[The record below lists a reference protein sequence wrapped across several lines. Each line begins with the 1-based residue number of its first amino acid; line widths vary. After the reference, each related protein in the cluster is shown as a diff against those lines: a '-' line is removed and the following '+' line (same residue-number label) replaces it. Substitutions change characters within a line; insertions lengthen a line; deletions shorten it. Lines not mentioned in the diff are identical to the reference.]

1 MKTLRLFSLLIMATL
16 LPACSML
23 APPPTAP
30 LPGEDPGP
38 KPNAHAFVAAWAN
51 RNYGTRSAYW
61 TPQQIIV
68 GEPVAVAYNDPVQGR
83 KVGWMIEIG
92 PENRDLSNCIGFP
105 SSRMIVNRGR
115 VIWMESR

>member
-1 MKTLRLFSLLIMATL
+1 MKTLRLLILLLVATL
-16 LPACSML
+16 VPACSML
-23 APPPTAP
+23 APPPGPP

-38 KPNAHAFVAAWAN
+38 KPNAHPFVAAWAN
-51 RNYGTRSAYW
+51 HNYGSPGAYW

-68 GEPVAVAYNDPVQGR
+68 GEPVAVAYDDPVQGR

-92 PENRDLSNCIGFP
+92 PENRALSNCIGFP
-105 SSRMIVNRGR
+105 TSRMIVNRGR